1 MTLEHKQDIRDGSKD
16 SVPIALAY
24 FAVAFSLGI
33 AARTVGMS
41 PLLGY
46 LYSALNFTSTGEYA
60 GFQLMAEHA
69 SLVAVFVMTRVDARY
84 ILMRRAEPA
93 HSGGLAVLAPLHL
106 CAEHYR

>member
-69 SLVAVFVMTRVDARY
+69 SLVAVFVMTLVVNARY
-84 ILMRRAEPA
+84 ILMGAALSQRIPVG
-93 HSGGLAVLAPLHL
+93 SPF
-106 CAEHYR
+106 